1 MVPLCQDRSGMARVL
16 SPEMQGGVLLV
27 EQVLGEAS
35 PSHHNPC
42 MGKGNNAG
50 LKKASVVF
58 ISYNPND
65 VFWIALLRG

>member
-1 MVPLCQDRSGMARVL
+1 
-16 SPEMQGGVLLV
+16 MQGGVLLV
-27 EQVLGEAS
+27 EQVLGEAA

-58 ISYNPND
+58 ISYSPND

>member
-1 MVPLCQDRSGMARVL
+1 
-16 SPEMQGGVLLV
+16 MQGGILLV
-27 EQVLGEAS
+27 EQVLEKAA

-42 MGKGNNAG
+42 MSKRNNAG
-50 LKKASVVF
+50 LKKGSVVF

>member
-1 MVPLCQDRSGMARVL
+1 MLGLIWHDQGAQAWDARRG
-16 SPEMQGGVLLV
+16 SAGRAGA
-27 EQVLGEAS
+27 GEAA

>member
-1 MVPLCQDRSGMARVL
+1 MTGVL
-16 SPEMQGGVLLV
+16 SPGRQGGVLWV
-27 EQVLGEAS
+27 EQGLKEAG
-35 PSHHNPC
+35 PSHHNPS
-42 MGKGNNAG
+42 MGEGNNAG